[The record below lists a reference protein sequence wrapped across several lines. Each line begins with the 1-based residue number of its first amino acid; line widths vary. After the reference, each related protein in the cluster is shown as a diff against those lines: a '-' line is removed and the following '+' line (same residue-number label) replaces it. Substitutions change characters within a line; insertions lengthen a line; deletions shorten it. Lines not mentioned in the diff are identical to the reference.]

1 MASLLVLRQHFQLNV
16 FYNLDSGAFS
26 QGLQHAAE
34 KEAFSLDV
42 AVAEEADHNHML
54 LSICTR
60 STLPGIN
67 SMHALI

>member
-1 MASLLVLRQHFQLNV
+1 MNV
-16 FYNLDSGAFS
+16 FYNLDSEAFS

-60 STLPGIN
+60 
-67 SMHALI
+67 